1 MSDKPAATGG
11 KNEQPPAGNPWTL
24 MFLIL
29 LSFWLC
35 TKRPV
40 DPKMALQEC
49 GKNLHTLGVALE
61 KARLSSEDGLYPAK
75 LEDVMDGQPLP
86 VCPVGKK
93 GTYVAGYQPSADR
106 RSYVLVCKGDH
117 HKAADVPSDYPRIG
131 FGPHETP
138 APGEESAVQGSPT
151 PVPAASAS
159 PEATPEIKGTPT
171 PGPASPTPASPTPH
185 P

>member
-11 KNEQPPAGNPWTL
+11 KTDQQPGGNPWTL

-40 DPKMALQEC
+40 DPKLGLQDC
-49 GKNLHTLGVALE
+49 GKNLHALGVALE
-61 KARLSSEDGLYPAK
+61 KARLGSDDGLYPLK
-75 LEDVMDGQPLP
+75 LEDALKGKELP

-117 HKAADVPSDYPRIG
+117 HKEANVPSDYPRIG

-138 APGEESAVQGSPT
+138 ASGEESAVQGSPS
-151 PVPAASAS
+151 PIPAAS
-159 PEATPEIKGTPT
+159 PEATPEVQSTASPS
-171 PGPASPTPASPTPH
+171 PRAASPTPASPTPH